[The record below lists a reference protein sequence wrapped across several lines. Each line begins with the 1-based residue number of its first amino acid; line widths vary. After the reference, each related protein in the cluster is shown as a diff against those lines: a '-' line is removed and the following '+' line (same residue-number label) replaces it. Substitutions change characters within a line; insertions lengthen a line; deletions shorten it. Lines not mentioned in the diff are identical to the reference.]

1 MPYTIKLKN
10 PLAGISSGTYES
22 GENGS
27 FIVEQFL
34 TDSDGEAFYRAIGE
48 MERIFLQPFIESR
61 HDVSQISQCLILF
74 DGNEATIYINELK
87 QYAEM
92 IATRAIKKGEP
103 VTFED
108 CVGVSSLSFPDISI
122 PIDKSI
128 IFFFSVG
135 WKRGMYFDFRPN
147 HPDEPTQ
154 LVDIEYKL
162 GMYCERLMYSHIF
175 KYGDEVWGK
184 AYNLGW
190 FPFISLLGDG
200 QKLLIFLLNRI
211 SENKSTENAE
221 KRLIDFYDETRLN
234 TILKR
239 ILEHP
244 LIERHHKFIKVGIT
258 DYLQGGE
265 ENYIRAGSA
274 LFPRIEGILRD
285 IYNPLKEPKQNEMSE
300 NLEDIVTNKT
310 RAPKVFFP
318 THFTRYLKTFYFKYF
333 SRKNSEFP
341 LSRNTHGHGE
351 SQVEDYDQKSVLLLI
366 LMFDQL
372 GRYLQLIRKDTNHDG
387 Q

>member
-128 IFFFSVG
+128 IFFFSG
-135 WKRGMYFDFRPN
+135 
-147 HPDEPTQ
+147 
-154 LVDIEYKL
+154 
-162 GMYCERLMYSHIF
+162 
-175 KYGDEVWGK
+175 
-184 AYNLGW
+184 
-190 FPFISLLGDG
+190 
-200 QKLLIFLLNRI
+200 
-211 SENKSTENAE
+211 
-221 KRLIDFYDETRLN
+221 
-234 TILKR
+234 
-239 ILEHP
+239 
-244 LIERHHKFIKVGIT
+244 
-258 DYLQGGE
+258 
-265 ENYIRAGSA
+265 
-274 LFPRIEGILRD
+274 
-285 IYNPLKEPKQNEMSE
+285 
-300 NLEDIVTNKT
+300 
-310 RAPKVFFP
+310 
-318 THFTRYLKTFYFKYF
+318 
-333 SRKNSEFP
+333 
-341 LSRNTHGHGE
+341 
-351 SQVEDYDQKSVLLLI
+351 KSVV
-366 LMFDQL
+366 
-372 GRYLQLIRKDTNHDG
+372 
-387 Q
+387 